1 MAEEKKEHLSNREKY
16 GSDFTCPDCGRTA
29 AEGWELVGILK
40 KSALCQSVRIRNH
53 LILTEYHRAKKSFT
67 SLGNPPKYLN
77 VDTIVFKKIA
87 EE

>member
-40 KSALCQSVRIRNH
+40 KSALHPYR
-53 LILTEYHRAKKSFT
+53 LTKSLFGSMIFGKDKKS
-67 SLGNPPKYLN
+67 SYPYR
-77 VDTIVFKKIA
+77 IS
-87 EE
+87 

>member
-40 KSALCQSVRIRNH
+40 KS
-53 LILTEYHRAKKSFT
+53 FT